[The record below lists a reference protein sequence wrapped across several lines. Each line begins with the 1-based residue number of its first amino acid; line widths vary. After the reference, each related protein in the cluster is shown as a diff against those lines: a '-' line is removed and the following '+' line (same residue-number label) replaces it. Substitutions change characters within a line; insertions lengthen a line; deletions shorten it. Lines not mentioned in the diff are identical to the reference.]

1 MKTLITIT
9 NPELRDLL
17 WQEATLQK
25 VLSFTDVDFIALN
38 EKFTSEDLA
47 ERIGEYDACVTS
59 WGSPMFTSEVL
70 ARATKLKF
78 IGHGAGSVAA
88 IVNEDVFET
97 DIAVVTANKVLA
109 HSTAECAFSMI
120 FAGAWNFS
128 IRSADLKQG
137 KWSNNSGDTVLGVT
151 RRAIG
156 LVGYGEI
163 SKQVIRMLK
172 PFNVKILLCSSYC
185 SQDEAN
191 AQGVQLCELNEL
203 FEQSD
208 IVSLHNTLTDQTR
221 GMIGSEQLKRLRD
234 GAVFV
239 NTARGPIV
247 QEHPLLEELR
257 TNRIKAMLD
266 VYDHEP
272 LPIDHEFLKLPNV
285 VCLPHIGG
293 FHGILKRELCDFIV
307 DELKRFSEGEALH
320 GKVTIDQYRRL
331 TRK

>member
-1 MKTLITIT
+1 MKTLVTMK
-9 NPELRDLL
+9 NPELRELL
-17 WQEATLQK
+17 WQEATLHK
-25 VLSFTDVDFIALN
+25 LKSFSDVDFIALN

-47 ERIGEYDACVTS
+47 ERIGEYDACITS
-59 WGSPMFTSEVL
+59 WGSPVFTPEVL

-97 DIAVVTANKVLA
+97 DIAVITANKVLA
-109 HSTAECAFSMI
+109 RSTAECAFSMI

-128 IRSADLKQG
+128 SLSASLKQG
-137 KWSNNSGDTVLGVT
+137 KWSNNNRDTVLGVT
-151 RRAIG
+151 RRVIG

-172 PFNVKILLCSSYC
+172 PFHVKILLCSSYC

-191 AQGVQLCELNEL
+191 AQGIDLCELNDL

-221 GMIGSEQLKRLRD
+221 GMIGSEQLKRLRN
-234 GAVFV
+234 GALFV

-247 QEHPLLEELR
+247 QEHALLEELR

-266 VYDHEP
+266 VYDREP
-272 LPIDHEFLKLPNV
+272 LPVDHELLKLPNV

-307 DELKRFSEGEALH
+307 DELKRFTEGEALQ